1 MISTE
6 NNNVLE
12 EVQKEKIEIQELHK
26 KIKNFDIEMK
36 FQESLV
42 EALISKI
49 ATGENFSIFNDL
61 YYSKILKHD
70 GFPGRLLDN
79 SKNLD
84 ENTKD
89 LLWSLVFTIAKF
101 SHSMYNID
109 FNEGFSSYLNTN
121 RTSDL
126 SYKKYDEYIK
136 DWVGDNIVKIF
147 TKDELDKILNNLGS
161 GIEKDLNSFISN
173 LIEETCVVDDIDI
186 SEKNYPLIY
195 LLDNILSD
203 VKIYTDKSSSGDIIF
218 NIKGSRIYFNFRSLI
233 PPDYYEFE
241 KCEDSVVD
249 VTEDVFYKYKKYKV
263 LYGKYLRFVVVN
275 LMNYDLGGNRANRK
289 KLKKRFL
296 SDPNLKEFLSDELE
310 TFSKTLLDTN
320 WNKLYRWSI

>member
-6 NNNVLE
+6 NNNALE
-12 EVQKEKIEIQELHK
+12 EVQKEKFEIQELNK
-26 KIKNFDIEMK
+26 KIKNFDNDPELK
-36 FQESLV
+36 DSLA
-42 EALISKI
+42 EALISKT
-49 ATGENFSIFNDL
+49 ATGENLSIFNDL
-61 YYSKILKHD
+61 YYSKVLKHE
-70 GFPGRLLDN
+70 GFTGRLLDN

-109 FNEGFSSYLNTN
+109 FNEGFSSYLDTN
-121 RTSDL
+121 RTSNA

-136 DWVGDNIVKIF
+136 YWVSDNIVKIF

-161 GIEKDLNSFISN
+161 GIEKDLDGFISN
-173 LIEETCVVDDIDI
+173 IVEETCVVDDIDI

-218 NIKGSRIYFNFRSLI
+218 NIKGSGIYFNFRSLI

-241 KCEDSVVD
+241 KCEDSIVG

-275 LMNYDLGGNRANRK
+275 LMNYDLGGNRSNRK

-296 SDPNLKEFLSDELE
+296 SDTNLKDFLRDELKSHTE
-310 TFSKTLLDTN
+310 DLLLN
-320 WNKLYRWSI
+320 KNKLYRWSN